1 MVSGDTSGRRRGGS
15 AAGGPGG
22 APHREWVLSQGG
34 VRGRAKQR
42 PPQRQRP
49 ESQKTQSF
57 QDLVSTQGCTWY
69 RLPGEDM
76 RLRGRDV
83 QCSGAWTIPRAR
95 VRGTKEESNAVGLV
109 WKKLPQAVRSDAE
122 VGG

>member
-1 MVSGDTSGRRRGGS
+1 M
-15 AAGGPGG
+15 
-22 APHREWVLSQGG
+22 
-34 VRGRAKQR
+34 
-42 PPQRQRP
+42 QRP

-57 QDLVSTQGCTWY
+57 QHLVSAQGCTWY

-76 RLRGRDV
+76 GLRGRDV

-95 VRGTKEESNAVGLV
+95 VRATKEESNVVGLV
-109 WKKLPQAVRSDAE
+109 WEKLPQAVHSDAT